1 LPQRKPDNTGEFS
14 EMITVRHG
22 CVSPSSRGCEQ
33 RHIRGAGEKPAR
45 TKEANNQTL
54 RRMNMKTV
62 LSALLA
68 LSLLATVAAPA
79 SAADGYDTQG
89 GRDVGQS
96 SPL

>member
-1 LPQRKPDNTGEFS
+1 
-14 EMITVRHG
+14 
-22 CVSPSSRGCEQ
+22 
-33 RHIRGAGEKPAR
+33 
-45 TKEANNQTL
+45 
-54 RRMNMKTV
+54 MNMKTV